1 MSILKVYFG
10 TVKIQKLRRIAL
22 AEGLLETLKM
32 KEGDAVKIELDVS
45 TATIEIRAANPQ
57 TSELLRRR
65 SRRK

>member
-57 TSELLRRR
+57 TPELSKRR